1 MLYSQRIADNLCNLY
16 QSPCIAVDLANLLYW
31 YYDCL
36 SCCLSIVFFPFQVT
50 LTKPPHLMRVK
61 QASNASSCS
70 SDDTT
75 ELSNNR
81 TPVPKPRQSRSLKGP
96 PPPLAPRP
104 ADRSSLPPNSTTHL
118 WCIYILGWR
127 HNAYKKSFHA
137 SYCKCN
143 IQFTIKIH
151 FSLERAI
158 DDAETEKTATPIDKY
173 HIPHSLSV

>member
-1 MLYSQRIADNLCNLY
+1 MMLYSQRMADPV
-16 QSPCIAVDLANLLYW
+16 QLLHYH
-31 YYDCL
+31 YRFL
-36 SCCLSIVFFPFQVT
+36 SKVFFPFQVT

-75 ELSNNR
+75 ESANNK

-118 WCIYILGWR
+118 
-127 HNAYKKSFHA
+127 
-137 SYCKCN
+137 
-143 IQFTIKIH
+143 
-151 FSLERAI
+151 
-158 DDAETEKTATPIDKY
+158 
-173 HIPHSLSV
+173 